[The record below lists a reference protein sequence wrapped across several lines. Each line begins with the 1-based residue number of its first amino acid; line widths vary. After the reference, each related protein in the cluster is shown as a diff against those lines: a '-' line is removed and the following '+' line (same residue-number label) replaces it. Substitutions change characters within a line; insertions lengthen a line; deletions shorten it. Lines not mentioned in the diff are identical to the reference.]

1 MLNYSTLVDQE
12 LLKGGIHHHE
22 NIIGIAM
29 SLFLLGNVGALYSLV
44 PSHSQLGTQ
53 RRAK

>member
-12 LLKGGIHHHE
+12 LLSGGIRHE

-29 SLFLLGNVGALYSLV
+29 SLFLLGNVGAL
-44 PSHSQLGTQ
+44 
-53 RRAK
+53 